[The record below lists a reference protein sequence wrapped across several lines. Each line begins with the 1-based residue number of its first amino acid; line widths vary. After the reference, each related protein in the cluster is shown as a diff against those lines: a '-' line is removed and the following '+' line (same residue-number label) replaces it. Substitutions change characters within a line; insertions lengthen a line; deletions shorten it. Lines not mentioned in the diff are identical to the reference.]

1 LQSHYIKKKD
11 DKNSKA
17 DKEVKEEVQIKKEKG
32 IFDDVPAEGSIT
44 SSIKNSNNSTNP
56 WHLDKEEMNKRL
68 KEIDPTLN
76 ITFEDDENDEV
87 CRAKMYLLACV
98 NIITEKYWLAA
109 WQTR

>member
-1 LQSHYIKKKD
+1 MQSHYIKKKD

-56 WHLDKEEMNKRL
+56 
-68 KEIDPTLN
+68 
-76 ITFEDDENDEV
+76 
-87 CRAKMYLLACV
+87 
-98 NIITEKYWLAA
+98 
-109 WQTR
+109 